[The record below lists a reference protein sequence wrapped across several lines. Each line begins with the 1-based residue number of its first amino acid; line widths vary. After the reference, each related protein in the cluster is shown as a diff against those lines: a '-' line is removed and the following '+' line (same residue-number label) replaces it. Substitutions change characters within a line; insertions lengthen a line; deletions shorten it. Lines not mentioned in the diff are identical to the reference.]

1 MEFQMAFSIET
12 LRFKKRITLITLVGI
27 LLVAFT
33 LPQPAA
39 ADGDQSIL
47 PSLPSFIATVRDGN
61 PDALR
66 GIYVASV
73 MATPVMQQPVGNP
86 WFISS
91 EPNPVTQ
98 FSVASEVGNIG
109 LLAHN
114 YLAGEYFQNITENDT
129 IVLIYG
135 DGRTHSFKV
144 TSIQHYQAGDPLNP
158 WSTFKDLN
166 SGEALTAE
174 QLFNKVYRG
183 EFHVT
188 LQTCI
193 EQDGNESWGRLFIIA
208 VPIDVLSDFTKKTDI
223 Q

>member
-1 MEFQMAFSIET
+1 MALSIKT
-12 LRFKKRITLITLVGI
+12 LQFKNRILFIALTGIFLV
-27 LLVAFT
+27 VFT
-33 LPQPAA
+33 LPQTVA
-39 ADGDQSIL
+39 ADGVQSSL
-47 PSLPSFIATVRDGN
+47 PSLPAFIDSLRDGN

-66 GIYVASV
+66 GIYIANV
-73 MATPVMQQPVGNP
+73 MAAPIMQQPSGNP
-86 WFISS
+86 WFISND
-91 EPNPVTQ
+91 PNPVTQ

-114 YLAGEYFQNITENDT
+114 FLAGEYFKNITENDT

-135 DGRTHSFKV
+135 DGSTRSFKV
-144 TSIQHYQAGDPLNP
+144 VSIQQYQAGDPLNP
-158 WSTFKDLN
+158 WSTFKELN

-183 EFHVT
+183 EYHVT

-208 VPIDVLSDFTKKTDI
+208 VPIEVESDFTKQIDI
-223 Q
+223 

>member
-1 MEFQMAFSIET
+1 MALSIKT
-12 LRFKKRITLITLVGI
+12 LSFKSRIAFITLIGIFLV
-27 LLVAFT
+27 VFT
-33 LPQPAA
+33 LPQPVA
-39 ADGDQSIL
+39 ADGVQSSL
-47 PSLPSFIATVRDGN
+47 PSLPAFIDSVRDGN

-66 GIYVASV
+66 GIYIANVIA
-73 MATPVMQQPVGNP
+73 APIMQQPVGNP

-91 EPNPVTQ
+91 EPDPVTQ

-135 DGRTHSFKV
+135 DGSTHSFKV
-144 TSIQHYQAGDPLNP
+144 ASIQQYQAGDPLNP

-166 SGEALTAE
+166 SGEAFSAE

-183 EFHVT
+183 DYHVT

-193 EQDGNESWGRLFIIA
+193 EYNGNESWGRLFIIA
-208 VPIDVLSDFTKKTDI
+208 VPIGVQSDFVKQINIK
-223 Q
+223 

>member
-1 MEFQMAFSIET
+1 MALSIKT
-12 LRFKKRITLITLVGI
+12 LRFKSRIAFIALIGIFLV
-27 LLVAFT
+27 VFT
-33 LPQPAA
+33 LPQPVA
-39 ADGDQSIL
+39 ADGVQSSL
-47 PSLPSFIATVRDGN
+47 PSLPAFIASVRDGN

-66 GIYVASV
+66 GIYIANVIA
-73 MATPVMQQPVGNP
+73 APIMQQPVGNP

-91 EPNPVTQ
+91 EPDPVTQ

-135 DGRTHSFKV
+135 DGSTHNFKV
-144 TSIQHYQAGDPLNP
+144 ASIQQYQAGDPLNP

-166 SGEALTAE
+166 SGEAFSAE

-183 EFHVT
+183 DYHVT

-193 EQDGNESWGRLFIIA
+193 EHDGNESWGRLFIIA
-208 VPIDVLSDFTKKTDI
+208 VPIGVQSDFMKQI
-223 Q
+223 NIE